1 MLRKHLAF
9 ICALLTVLLFVTAVQ
24 AAPAQKQDSTRQ
36 GTLPKFE
43 TNAVSV
49 ILMDGNGNILLE
61 KDPHKPLPPASVTK
75 VMTLLLAV
83 EAIEQGK
90 VKLTDQ
96 VTVTENAWRQGGS
109 QIWLEP
115 GEQMSVKEMLTAV
128 AVVSANDAA
137 VALMEHIFGSKEA
150 AVDTMNQRAAELGL
164 KNTKFASVNGL
175 PVPDHYMSAY
185 DTALIAK
192 EAVKHP
198 LYMDMVGIK
207 EHWLRDGKNW
217 LVNTNKLLWWYPGAD
232 GLKTGWTQE
241 AKYCF
246 VGTAKRD
253 GLRLIGVVFATP
265 EPRSHLRETMRL
277 LDWGYANFTA
287 AHVIEKGS
295 TVEKLKVTRGLE
307 KEVNLVAKESLTV
320 VTPKGKNKNIQK
332 KVVLSSGNSLTAP
345 IKQAEKYGEL
355 IAFLDGNEVGKVDL
369 ITDKSIGKATFNSK
383 FQELLSAFYSI
394 AR

>member
-1 MLRKHLAF
+1 MWRKYAAI
-9 ICALLTVLLFVTAVQ
+9 ICGLLTLSLLSTVQ
-24 AAPAQKQDSTRQ
+24 AAPASRQ
-36 GTLPKFE
+36 AGGKFE
-43 TNAVSV
+43 TTAQSAV
-49 ILMDGNGNILLE
+49 LMDGNGNVLWE
-61 KDPHKPLPPASVTK
+61 KEAHKPLPPASVTK

-90 VKLTDQ
+90 VNLTDP
-96 VTVTENAWRQGGS
+96 VTISENAWKQGGS

-115 GEQMSVKEMLTAV
+115 GEQMTVKELLTAV

-150 AVDTMNQRAAELGL
+150 AVDAMNQRAGELGL
-164 KNTKFASVNGL
+164 KNSKFASVNGL
-175 PVPDHYMSAY
+175 PVPEHYMSAY
-185 DTALIAK
+185 DTALIAR
-192 EAVKHP
+192 EAVTHP
-198 LYMDMVGIK
+198 LYLEMVGIK

-287 AHVIEKGS
+287 TPIVERGAL
-295 TVEKLKVTRGLE
+295 VEKIKLTRGE
-307 KEVNLVAKESLTV
+307 AKEVNLLAKDDLIA

-332 KVVLSSGNSLTAP
+332 KIIFTQGDILTAP
-345 IKQAEKYGEL
+345 VAEAEKYGEM

-369 ITDKSIGKATFNSK
+369 IAAKTVPKAGFAYTFK
-383 FQELLSAFYSI
+383 ELLSLCYSVS
-394 AR
+394 R